1 MTTPLTVEDL
11 DTVITLVNARLGADH
26 PVALPPEG
34 REPLAYCLECAT
46 KAHAGWQLPQ
56 VERTAARV
64 YWSIIQI
71 RPLPDGNKRVAMVAT
86 ALFLLRNGYLPLW
99 SPEMMYDL
107 ATLRS
112 DDYVNEDPTLE
123 DLALLISTNIR
134 PLTEYDI
141 HGAAIVAAA

>member
-26 PVALPPEG
+26 PVVLPPES
-34 REPLAYCLECAT
+34 REALAYCLEYAT
-46 KAHAGWQLPQ
+46 KARAGWRLPQ

-64 YWSIIQI
+64 YWSIIQT

-99 SPEMMYDL
+99 APEMMYEF
-107 ATLRS
+107 ATPSS
-112 DDYVNEDPTLE
+112 DDYVDKTSTLE
-123 DLALLISTNIR
+123 DLALLIASNIR

-141 HGAAIVAAA
+141 RGAAIIDAA